1 MIYKQINDTYVKF
14 NNKDEK
20 TLINMEDNILN
31 GEDLQKKDSQSENI
45 LNNANNVVNTEFITY
60 YIINIII
67 IFIMFYIGTSRS
79 VSSYNIFSIIYEVY
93 KNPG

>member
-1 MIYKQINDTYVKF
+1 M
-14 NNKDEK
+14 EK
-20 TLINMEDNILN
+20 NILN

-67 IFIMFYIGTSRS
+67 IFIMFYIGKSRDA
-79 VSSYNIFSIIYEVY
+79 SSYNIFSIIYDKVFKEN
-93 KNPG
+93 KKK